1 MQQLTTRTWRKIRSV
16 LQPLPPRAQNAYAT
30 HIPVLIGLAAIRPIR
45 RVLEFGCGH
54 YSTRTFL
61 ERSVF
66 PHLKELQSIDND
78 PGWAETMRDTT
89 KHDPRCSVTVVS
101 GAMCDA
107 VCKFDL
113 EAFDLILVDDSTN
126 AADRANTIRA
136 LAGFRPSNP
145 WLVIHDYEVE
155 EYRSASSGFK
165 QRFTFKAYNPHT
177 GLISNSGFT
186 SAIKILDQR
195 LKTNSSRLRPDD
207 TESWLRLLSEFCT
220 KAP

>member
-61 ERSVF
+61 ERSAF
-66 PHLKELQSIDND
+66 PDLEQLQSVENNAD
-78 PGWAETMRDTT
+78 WAETMRETVNGDT
-89 KHDPRCSVTVVS
+89 RCTVNVVS
-101 GAMCDA
+101 RAMCEA
-107 VCKFDL
+107 VGKFDL
-113 EAFDLILVDDSTN
+113 EEFDLILVDDSTN
-126 AADRANTIRA
+126 AEDRAATIRA
-136 LAGFRPSNP
+136 LSSHHPSNP

-177 GLISNSGFT
+177 GLVSDSGFT
-186 SAIKILDQR
+186 SAVKILDQR
-195 LKTNSSRLRPDD
+195 LKSNSSRLRPDD
-207 TESWLRLLSEFCT
+207 AEGWLRILSI
-220 KAP
+220 